1 MAELKLAK
9 LPNRKM
15 VKIAITVNPN
25 LNQKLEAYAD
35 AYKSAY
41 GDEEKV
47 SDLIPFILEQ
57 FLNGDRKFN
66 GRRRIIESDAAH
78 NSRG

>member
-1 MAELKLAK
+1 MTELKLAK
-9 LPNRKM
+9 LPDRKM

-35 AYKSAY
+35 AYKNTY

-57 FLNGDRKFN
+57 FLNGDRKFS
-66 GRRRIIESDAAH
+66 GSRRIAGSGATR
-78 NSRG
+78 NPRR

>member
-9 LPNRKM
+9 LPDRKM
-15 VKIAITVNPN
+15 VRIAITVNQN

-57 FLNGDRKFN
+57 FLDGDRKFN
-66 GRRRIIESDAAH
+66 GRRRITGSDATH
-78 NSRG
+78 NFRG